1 MLHPAREDMEM
12 MLPSEDQDTPPEI
25 TSMSDKFREELEK
38 TETGSVA
45 FLFKG
50 NC

>member
-1 MLHPAREDMEM
+1 MEKMLLSD
-12 MLPSEDQDTPPEI
+12 DQDTPPEI
-25 TSMSDKFREELEK
+25 AKMSEKFREELEG

-50 NC
+50 